1 MVLAGQRHI
10 RSTDVARAHHDRP
23 DPLQSPGSGTW
34 PPNLSTEGHRATALA
49 VSWVTEWP
57 AEINSPPSARPL
69 LDKLAATL
77 SALLGE
83 PDPRLRLDA
92 AIRLPEI
99 EIERARL
106 LAGEPDGAVD
116 RSGFHFNVRP
126 NDSDE

>member
-1 MVLAGQRHI
+1 M
-10 RSTDVARAHHDRP
+10 
-23 DPLQSPGSGTW
+23 
-34 PPNLSTEGHRATALA
+34 GHRVASGDQLATFRAAAADL
-49 VSWVTEWP
+49 
-57 AEINSPPSARPL
+57 R
-69 LDKLAATL
+69 LDKLAARF
-77 SALLGE
+77 SALLDE

>member
-1 MVLAGQRHI
+1 
-10 RSTDVARAHHDRP
+10 
-23 DPLQSPGSGTW
+23 
-34 PPNLSTEGHRATALA
+34 
-49 VSWVTEWP
+49 
-57 AEINSPPSARPL
+57 
-69 LDKLAATL
+69 
-77 SALLGE
+77 
-83 PDPRLRLDA
+83 LDA